1 MEDST
6 NVSEDTEKSS
16 SENGDIMIC
25 FAKPRCLAPSASEE
39 DWIQC
44 NGCTLDFHKHCV
56 GVLPDQV
63 LPSLLIILSCFPN
76 QEKVSTPVV
85 DL

>member
-1 MEDST
+1 MEDSA

-44 NGCTLDFHKHCV
+44 NGCKLDFHIHCV
-56 GVLPDQV
+56 GISISPDQD
-63 LPSLLIILSCFPN
+63 IK
-76 QEKVSTPVV
+76 KVIEFFCLNCSPLA
-85 DL
+85 D